1 MDLEVW
7 ERDTWSKRAR
17 RFQMSWKILVGSFS
31 RGVKVG
37 ELDDVS
43 VMALMP
49 DIWLCLWWHIG

>member
-1 MDLEVW
+1 MW

-49 DIWLCLWWHIG
+49 DIWLCLRWHVG

>member
-31 RGVKVG
+31 RVKVG

-49 DIWLCLWWHIG
+49 DIWLCLRWHVG

>member
-43 VMALMP
+43 VMAL
-49 DIWLCLWWHIG
+49 DFFSFD